1 MSIKKHIKM
10 PKEVFWLMPG
20 LQVKRWFLMIVS
32 GAVFATIGICILFD
46 LRPILFFI
54 NLVQKFANKVP
65 SDLIAIAFVVIGGII
80 FLEGWQK
87 SSFSLLDVNGERDEK
102 FLLEQLYKRRKLNN
116 GPKIVA
122 VGGGTGLSTLLKGL
136 KEITNNITAIVTVGD
151 DGGSSGRLRQELGV
165 LPPGDIR
172 NCIAALASDE
182 DLMTELMQYRFKN
195 GEGLEG
201 HSFGNLFLTAL
212 CSITGDMFRAV
223 RATSN
228 VLSIRGRVL
237 PSTLDDMRL
246 AAEMEDGTIV
256 RGESLIP
263 EAKKKIKRLF
273 CEPANCKALDEVIE
287 SIKQADLIILG
298 PGSLYTSVIPNLL
311 IDEISK
317 TISKSKAKKIYI
329 CNIMTQP
336 GETDG
341 YSVSDHVRAI
351 MEHAKYPNMIET
363 VMVNN
368 VLPQSLIDTY
378 KAAKAEPVILD
389 KNKLAELG
397 VKITS
402 SRLTENN
409 QKLIRHSSYK
419 LARAI
424 YTWYRKQKGASKE

>member
-20 LQVKRWFLMIVS
+20 LQVKRWFLMIVT
-32 GAVFATIGICILFD
+32 GVVFASIGICILFD
-46 LRPILFFI
+46 LRPILFVI
-54 NLVQKFANKVP
+54 NLVQKIANKVP
-65 SDLIAIAFVVIGGII
+65 SDLVALLFVLIGGII

-87 SSFSLLDVNGERDEK
+87 SSFSLLDLNGEREEK
-102 FLLEQLYKRRKLNN
+102 SLLEELYKRRKLNN

-122 VGGGTGLSTLLKGL
+122 IGGGTGLSTLLKGI
-136 KEITNNITAIVTVGD
+136 KKITNNITAVVTVGD

-172 NCIAALASDE
+172 NCVAALASDE

-212 CSITGDMFRAV
+212 CNITGDMFRAV

-273 CEPANCKALDEVIE
+273 CEPANCKALDEVIDA
-287 SIKQADLIILG
+287 IKQADLIILG

-317 TISKSKAKKIYI
+317 AISKSTAKKIYI

-336 GETDG
+336 GETDDF
-341 YSVSDHVRAI
+341 SVSDHVRTVL
-351 MEHAKYPNMIET
+351 EHAKYPNIIDT
-363 VMVNN
+363 VMVNS
-368 VLPQSLIDTY
+368 VLPQSLIDMY
-378 KAAKAEPVILD
+378 KAAKAEPVVLD
-389 KNKLAELG
+389 KSKLEKMG
-397 VKITS
+397 IKVS
-402 SRLTENN
+402 ECRLTEND

-424 YTWYRKQKGASKE
+424 YAWYRKQKGAAK